1 MATYKDIK
9 YNLGPLPNGVGEIL
23 IKSITVSSD
32 STISFTSGIDS
43 TYKKYIF
50 RFQIHVANDEDNL
63 LWQASTN
70 SGGAYGISTTNT
82 YFRGRHE
89 EDDGSAVFDINA
101 NADLSSSTNGIS
113 LGRSIG
119 NDNDQVING
128 YICLYDPSNSS
139 QIKHYSTVCSLST
152 GGSDN
157 PAYNTYCGGYL
168 NTTSAVDAVRFTMT
182 NGNLDSG
189 IIQLYGV
196 K

>member
-1 MATYKDIK
+1 M
-9 YNLGPLPNGVGEIL
+9 
-23 IKSITVSSD
+23 
-32 STISFTSGIDS
+32 
-43 TYKKYIF
+43 
-50 RFQIHVANDEDNL
+50 
-63 LWQASTN
+63 
-70 SGGAYGISTTNT
+70 
-82 YFRGRHE
+82 
-89 EDDGSAVFDINA
+89 
-101 NADLSSSTNGIS
+101 
-113 LGRSIG
+113 GRSIG

-157 PAYNTYCGGYL
+157 AAYNTYCGGYL